1 MADMARL
8 SLQERIKL
16 HSDFFN
22 RLVDCVP
29 AKFYIP
35 KEEPDDASG
44 PFKRGKKSISAKL
57 AAKKEGKKAK
67 RARLDPLASV
77 NTVEAVRLKKAKEAE
92 AAALAKEREGDG
104 GEGHEGGSN
113 SDRGGAPGNAGEPAP
128 KRAMSHEELKQ
139 RLHQRI
145 EEMRARRHAEKAE
158 DSKKRKAEEAK
169 SWRKQAEGAARKK
182 PRGEPDKPTT
192 GGAGGQDQGT
202 LAGVAGVNGIIPRP
216 KGGLTSTQALKAT
229 VEATLRSEA
238 GGGMVFPQMVATP
251 GNVDEL
257 LEERW
262 QQRQQKKK
270 GGDKAHAL
278 QKAIKLKEKIATLPQ
293 GQQIA
298 EKASWDAALKK
309 AAGEKVLND
318 PTLLKKS
325 LKREAKLKEK
335 RKAKWKERLSAQEE
349 EMKQA
354 QQKRNSNLKARA
366 DLKKENQVNKALGLK
381 KKKKPSRP
389 GFEGRKQGYINN

>member
-278 QKAIKLKEKIATLPQ
+278 QKVRARGVRKRARCNGWGPWRGGGPRDVRAQ
-293 GQQIA
+293 GQQA
-298 EKASWDAALKK
+298 WVAPAVGEQAVRSQVASVVIIKLAIVIRMGSMPWMTSARMVTTMADRQDDPAH
-309 AAGEKVLND
+309 GTWVLPRGCNH
-318 PTLLKKS
+318 
-325 LKREAKLKEK
+325 
-335 RKAKWKERLSAQEE
+335 
-349 EMKQA
+349 
-354 QQKRNSNLKARA
+354 
-366 DLKKENQVNKALGLK
+366 
-381 KKKKPSRP
+381 
-389 GFEGRKQGYINN
+389 